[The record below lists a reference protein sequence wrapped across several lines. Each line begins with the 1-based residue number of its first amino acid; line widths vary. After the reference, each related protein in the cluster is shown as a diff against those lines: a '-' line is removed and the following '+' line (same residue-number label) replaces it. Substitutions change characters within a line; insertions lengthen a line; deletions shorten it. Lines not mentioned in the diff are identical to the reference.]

1 MVRKVKAKKK
11 NKRNAGCGIKVAVRV
26 RPLSKTELQTSDY
39 ITEVDESNG
48 LITVKVRRDWPPA
61 AHIFACH
68 TLNPDQ
74 HILAVHFKRTHP
86 TRIGTQWTSY
96 TGPMSAST
104 DSSTCLEST
113 RRKRKCTATQRKGG

>member
-48 LITVKVRRDWPPA
+48 LITVKVRRVLFGRPRLLISCVPLNS
-61 AHIFACH
+61 
-68 TLNPDQ
+68 TLTNTSLLCISKGP
-74 HILAVHFKRTHP
+74 IRRELGPSGRP
-86 TRIGTQWTSY
+86 T
-96 TGPMSAST
+96 PV
-104 DSSTCLEST
+104 L
-113 RRKRKCTATQRKGG
+113 